1 MDIATLRTL
10 RYDGIKSLFTGKDG
24 YRGGHCD
31 ADLLVLAEGFKT
43 TVSPSP
49 VVLRTRR
56 LESAAL
62 FSDNRPSPPLRT
74 DTLKH
79 DTIAPLQRQYSANE
93 VFL

>member
-1 MDIATLRTL
+1 MGYKAYSQGRT
-10 RYDGIKSLFTGKDG
+10 D
-24 YRGGHCD
+24 RGRHCD

-56 LESAAL
+56 LESAAR
-62 FSDNRPSPPLRT
+62 FSDNRPSPRHRT